1 MHRSKILTQWS
12 LYCRNSDQKD
22 LRKNISFMCTELSI
36 PGFKKKMLVKIFMQV
51 RQCILYYVLLLEVKW
66 LLAGHLFPVQLPRF
80 TSFHAQGV
88 SLFCVQIFPSSSFW
102 FEWTNF
108 KINPFHLIVDFE
120 AFWELSFWMCEPVE
134 HFCISVKSGDGIK
147 SGIYSKLK
155 GGYQDQ
161 QSWRSLL
168 LKSRN
173 HGKEKRNPPWQPVC
187 LCCVERKRR
196 IGSCLESTQKCYCQ
210 SAEVIEGKSY
220 RCNRLSPKFHKN
232 FRQLINSPLGT
243 QC

>member
-1 MHRSKILTQWS
+1 MR
-12 LYCRNSDQKD
+12 
-22 LRKNISFMCTELSI
+22 TELSI
-36 PGFKKKMLVKIFMQV
+36 PGFKKKIVGQYFYAGQTMY
-51 RQCILYYVLLLEVKW
+51 ILYYVLLLEVKW

-88 SLFCVQIFPSSSFW
+88 SLFCVRTFPSSSFW

-108 KINPFHLIVDFE
+108 YNKSISFDFDFE

-134 HFCISVKSGDGIK
+134 HFCISVKSGARIK

-187 LCCVERKRR
+187 LCCGKKKKNRKLFGEHSKVLLPKR
-196 IGSCLESTQKCYCQ
+196 G
-210 SAEVIEGKSY
+210 SY
-220 RCNRLSPKFHKN
+220 RGKKLSLQQVITKVSQK
-232 FRQLINSPLGT
+232 LSAIN
-243 QC
+243 

>member
-1 MHRSKILTQWS
+1 MS
-12 LYCRNSDQKD
+12 
-22 LRKNISFMCTELSI
+22 TELSI
-36 PGFKKKMLVKIFMQV
+36 PGFKKKCWSISSMQV

-88 SLFCVQIFPSSSFW
+88 SLYVFGPSHPPPFDLSEPIF
-102 FEWTNF
+102 TM
-108 KINPFHLIVDFE
+108 IPFHLIVDFE
-120 AFWELSFWMCEPVE
+120 SFWDLSFWMCEPVG
-134 HFCISVKSGDGIK
+134 HFCISVKSGARIK

-187 LCCVERKRR
+187 LCCGKKKKNRKLFGEHSKVLLPKR
-196 IGSCLESTQKCYCQ
+196 G
-210 SAEVIEGKSY
+210 SY
-220 RCNRLSPKFHKN
+220 RGKKLSLQQVITKVSQK
-232 FRQLINSPLGT
+232 LSAIN
-243 QC
+243 